1 MWKYRSWMNCDVQCH
16 QRSAVASVPYLI
28 SQMSVK
34 FDNGEQQKEG
44 AMSRQKRNP
53 TIRTLMLRSDLND
66 SGDGRLI
73 ILRESGDSTRAYVPD
88 LTGQEA
94 GVTEVVSWAGC
105 VNSLRFC
112 VMISECSSSK

>member
-1 MWKYRSWMNCDVQCH
+1 
-16 QRSAVASVPYLI
+16 
-28 SQMSVK
+28 MSVK

-73 ILRESGDSTRAYVPD
+73 ILRESGDSTRAYVPG
-88 LTGQEA
+88 LAGKEA
-94 GVTEVVSWAGC
+94 EVAGAVS
-105 VNSLRFC
+105 
-112 VMISECSSSK
+112 